1 MKHLQ
6 QVIDH
11 EGHLP
16 ALAAKARTE
25 AAEPARG

>member
-1 MKHLQ
+1 MRYLQ

-16 ALAAKARTE
+16 ALSAKARLTMS
-25 AAEPARG
+25 EPARG